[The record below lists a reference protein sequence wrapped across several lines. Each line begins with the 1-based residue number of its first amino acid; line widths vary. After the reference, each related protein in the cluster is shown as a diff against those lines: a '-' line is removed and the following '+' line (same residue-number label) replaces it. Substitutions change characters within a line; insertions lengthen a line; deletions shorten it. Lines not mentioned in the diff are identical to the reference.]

1 MLDTCKS
8 PTTSNNEEAK
18 KDTSHAPDLLE
29 GPDVNDEGKFN
40 TLPPR
45 NVALK
50 QSFSTVTVPDVSL
63 SGLDCSPQSLKSLLS
78 ALGLSQKR
86 PTPKRFEFTS
96 PDPLGSSLCKSLGD
110 LDETEGDH
118 KADTAPLTTEIDFYK
133 MSSTCSHIV
142 EQAQKLRFLT
152 EHLDA
157 LDRIAS
163 ATQTLVA
170 RRVTMLAIAS
180 LSTQS
185 TQAFIPGLQA
195 LDLIDIKL
203 LVRLLR
209 LVHAGRIDGTP
220 GSSFTLS
227 LPSSLLPLHGLK
239 CLGSAISTVII
250 ENGSSAGSQ
259 LMQACSRDLL
269 AAAVGGAELLHP
281 RPSRRRR
288 QRRDRTDKSEAIPS
302 DVSVLSN
309 PNFTVSQ
316 SLVQTLAESTGKIV
330 DRESSAAV
338 LQMIDALAACLF
350 SSKLEPQHRF
360 WALEQILKVFAT
372 TVSDERNGGTCS
384 PEGLFI
390 S

>member
-1 MLDTCKS
+1 M
-8 PTTSNNEEAK
+8 
-18 KDTSHAPDLLE
+18 
-29 GPDVNDEGKFN
+29 
-40 TLPPR
+40 
-45 NVALK
+45 LK
-50 QSFSTVTVPDVSL
+50 QSFFTVPDVNL

-96 PDPLGSSLCKSLGD
+96 FDPLGSILCKSIAD
-110 LDETEGDH
+110 LDETDIDH
-118 KADTAPLTTEIDFYK
+118 KANVVPLTTENDFYK
-133 MSSTCSHIV
+133 MSSTCNHIV
-142 EQAQKLRFLT
+142 EQAQKLRSLA

-157 LDRIAS
+157 LNRIAS

-185 TQAFIPGLQA
+185 TRAFISGLQA

-220 GSSFTLS
+220 GSNFTLS
-227 LPSSLLPLHGLK
+227 LPSSLLPLLGLK
-239 CLGSAISTVII
+239 CLGSAISTVIT

-281 RPSRRRR
+281 RSSRRRR
-288 QRRDRTDKSEAIPS
+288 HRRDRADKTEAVPS
-302 DVSVLSN
+302 DVSILSN
-309 PNFTVSQ
+309 PNFSVSQ

-330 DRESSAAV
+330 DRESSAAI

-350 SSKLEPQHRF
+350 SSKLEPEHRF

-372 TVSDERNGGTCS
+372 TVDNDRSEVTCS

>member
-1 MLDTCKS
+1 MSTGS
-8 PTTSNNEEAK
+8 V
-18 KDTSHAPDLLE
+18 
-29 GPDVNDEGKFN
+29 PDVN
-40 TLPPR
+40 
-45 NVALK
+45 
-50 QSFSTVTVPDVSL
+50 L

-96 PDPLGSSLCKSLGD
+96 PDPLGGSLCKSLAD
-110 LDETEGDH
+110 LDETERDH
-118 KADTAPLTTEIDFYK
+118 KADAAPLTTETDFYK
-133 MSSTCSHIV
+133 MSSTCNHIAD
-142 EQAQKLRFLT
+142 QAQKLRHLT

-185 TQAFIPGLQA
+185 AQAFISGLQA

-220 GSSFTLS
+220 GSSFTLT
-227 LPSSLLPLHGLK
+227 LPSSLLPLQGLK

-281 RPSRRRR
+281 RSIRRRR

-350 SSKLEPQHRF
+350 SSKLEPEHRF

-372 TVSDERNGGTCS
+372 TVSDERSGVTCS